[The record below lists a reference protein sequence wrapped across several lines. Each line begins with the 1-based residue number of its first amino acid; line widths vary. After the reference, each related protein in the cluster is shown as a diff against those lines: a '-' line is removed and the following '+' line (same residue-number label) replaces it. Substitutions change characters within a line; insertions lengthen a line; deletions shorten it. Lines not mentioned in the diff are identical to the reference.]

1 MEQNTTTHTIAN
13 FLQTVSDDV
22 FVNATQDL
30 LRDVNDPFILSE
42 CAELAIE
49 RQFGGAFFRAVL
61 WSKVFK
67 ACGADE
73 EAFKQVC
80 KEVGI
85 GFKNAMKLV
94 EAGNVVSLLKEQGQ
108 NTALLHRAP
117 NQVVANALR
126 QNSRVSDY
134 FIHSISVLESDTSIS
149 HTKIHNL
156 WCKQHGS
163 VKANLD
169 IIKPS
174 DWWAFGRPK
183 WERDPDFPGSIP
195 GEVYAN
201 ALYYFAPQTGLAVD
215 PMAGSGMLK
224 RVYEDRGRW
233 QRDRDFDL
241 DIEYFD
247 LHPQRDFIKQHD
259 ATHPLPTEA
268 DWIFLDPPYFGQS
281 DHLFKGDLASTLE
294 YDVYLDILA
303 KVIEAMA
310 ASLNPNGTMCIF
322 LPKWSG
328 HNQSDINRNVPQDAL
343 RIAENCGL
351 SWIDFAVVSRGR
363 QQESN
368 GARLNERAKTIRR
381 LHSDTCILNVLR
393 KE

>member
-1 MEQNTTTHTIAN
+1 MEQNNTHTITN

-22 FVNATQDL
+22 FVNAAKEL
-30 LRDVNDPFILSE
+30 LQEVNDPFILSE

-49 RQFGGAFFRAVL
+49 RQFGGAFFQVVL
-61 WSKVFK
+61 WAKAFE
-67 ACGADE
+67 ACGSDE
-73 EAFKQVC
+73 NAFKQVC
-80 KEVGI
+80 KEIGI
-85 GFKNAMKLV
+85 TFKNAMKLV
-94 EAGNVVSLLKEQGQ
+94 VAGNAILQLNEQGQ
-108 NTALLHRAP
+108 NTTLLHRAP
-117 NQVVANALR
+117 NHVVVNALR
-126 QNSRVSDY
+126 QNGKVSDY
-134 FIHSISVLESDTSIS
+134 LSHSISVLASDTSIS

-174 DWWAFGRPK
+174 DWWAFGHPK
-183 WERDPDFPGSIP
+183 WEQDPDFPGSIP

-201 ALYYFAPQTGLAVD
+201 ALYYFAPQKGLAVD

-224 RVYEDRGRW
+224 RVYEDRERW

-241 DIEYFD
+241 NIEYFD
-247 LHPQRDFIKQHD
+247 LHPQRDFIKRHD
-259 ATHPLPTEA
+259 ATRPLPTKA

-281 DHLFKGDLASTLE
+281 DHLFKGDLSSTTE
-294 YDVYLDILA
+294 YDVYLNILTQ
-303 KVIEAMA
+303 VIKAMA
-310 ASLNPNGTMCIF
+310 TSLNPNGTLCLF

-328 HNQSDINRNVPQDAL
+328 HSQSDINRNVPQDTL
-343 RIAENCGL
+343 RIAENSRL
-351 SWIDFAVVSRGR
+351 KWIDFAVVSRGR
-363 QQESN
+363 QQERN

-381 LHSDTCILNVLR
+381 IRSDTCILNVLR

>member
-1 MEQNTTTHTIAN
+1 MEQNANTYSITN
-13 FLQTVSDDV
+13 FLQTVSDDI
-22 FVNATQDL
+22 FINAVHDL
-30 LRDVNDPFILSE
+30 VENVNDPFVLSE

-49 RQFGGAFFRAVL
+49 RQFGGAFFRIVL
-61 WSKVFK
+61 WANVYK
-67 ACGADE
+67 ASGANEDT
-73 EAFKQVC
+73 FKQVC
-80 KEVGI
+80 KEVGM

-94 EAGNVVSLLKEQGQ
+94 EAGNAISLLKKQGQ
-108 NTALLHRAP
+108 NTDLLRRVP
-117 NQVVANALR
+117 NQVIANALR
-126 QNSRVSDY
+126 QNGKVSDY
-134 FIHSISVLESDTSIS
+134 FAHSISVLESDTLMS

-183 WERDPDFPGSIP
+183 WERDSDFPGSIP

-201 ALYYFAPQTGLAVD
+201 ALYYFAPRTGRAVD

-224 RVYEDRGRW
+224 RVYEDRPRW
-233 QRDRDFDL
+233 QRDRDFNL
-241 DIEYFD
+241 QIEYFD

-259 ATHPLPTEA
+259 ATYPLPTKA

-281 DHLFKGDLASTLE
+281 DHLFKGELAVATE
-294 YDVYLDILA
+294 YDVYLGILA
-303 KVIEAMA
+303 EVIEAMA
-310 ASLNPNGTMCIF
+310 VSLNPNGTMCIF

-351 SWIDFAVVSRGR
+351 KWIDFAVVSRGR

-368 GARLNERAKTIRR
+368 GARLNERAKSIRR